1 MPPIKGKMFSYSE
14 DYMVKAYNEVKS
26 GISIS
31 AAAKK
36 YNIPYSTLS
45 YKVHESRAAVTNE
58 ALSNWFSEISEF
70 SKEKSLESVTRNPK
84 RVFNC
89 DETAF
94 FLNPK
99 GNKVLAVRGN
109 KTVYQKVNAD
119 EKECLTVLLTGN
131 AAGDLPPPMIESH
144 GSLLVEVQM
153 ISIATIVMI

>member
-1 MPPIKGKMFSYSE
+1 MPPIKGKIISYSE

-70 SKEKSLESVTRNPK
+70 FKEKSLESVTRNPK

-99 GNKVLAVRGN
+99 VRREGANGGHHEADPHGN
-109 KTVYQKVNAD
+109 
-119 EKECLTVLLTGN
+119 EK
-131 AAGDLPPPMIESH
+131 APPPTLGVGYVAPWIRH
-144 GSLLVEVQM
+144 YNW
-153 ISIATIVMI
+153 T